1 MATLTRAI
9 IATPVGPMLAL
20 ASAES
25 LCALEFDNGRRH
37 ERLDARLV
45 KFFPGATIA
54 NGDNA
59 VIAATRAWLSR
70 YFAGE
75 GADASEL
82 SLDGRGTQFERKVW
96 RALLS
101 IPPGETRS
109 YGQVAARVASTVN
122 ASRAVGLANGSNP
135 IAIIV
140 PCHRVIGADGTL
152 TGYGG
157 GLDTKTW
164 LLEHEQ
170 KYWPTDTSLNHV
182 AAEHRTR
189 RPRDTRQPRLDF

>member
-1 MATLTRAI
+1 MALTRAT
-9 IATPVGPMLAL
+9 IATPVGQMLAL
-20 ASAES
+20 ASAEA

-37 ERLDARLV
+37 ARLDARLA
-45 KFFPGATIA
+45 KFFEAVPIQD
-54 NGDNA
+54 GDNSI
-59 VIAATRAWLSR
+59 IAATREWLAR

-75 GADASEL
+75 SADASTL
-82 SLDGRGTQFERKVW
+82 SLDGRGTPFERRVW
-96 RALLS
+96 RALLA

-109 YGQVAARVASTVN
+109 YGQVAAAVASTVN

-135 IAIIV
+135 IAIVV

-170 KYWPTDTSLNHV
+170 RFWPSDTSLHRV
-182 AAEHRTR
+182 APERGR
-189 RPRDTRQPRLDF
+189 RPKASRQPRLDF